1 MSTSIAR
8 IFVIIVVI
16 AAFSESAALAEKIDN
31 PIYGHWSSF
40 KPGSV
45 LKTTTDSVAAGQ
57 ETTIDIVSTLLEV
70 TPEKL
75 VVEMKTDAHAGDAKL
90 KQRVRKQDV
99 PAKID
104 PPAGA
109 NAIKHSTE
117 TITVAGKAYPCQVS
131 EETRD
136 TLTIKTWTNDQIPG
150 GVVKAEMHSEGLS
163 VTTLLV
169 DSTVKK

>member
-8 IFVIIVVI
+8 LCLIIGVIS
-16 AAFSESAALAEKIDN
+16 AFTGSSVLAEKIDN
-31 PIYGHWSSF
+31 PMYGYWSNF

-45 LKTTTDSVAAGQ
+45 LKTTTESIAAGQ
-57 ETTIDIVSTLLEV
+57 KTTMDIVSTLLEV
-70 TPEKL
+70 TPDKL
-75 VVEMKTDAHAGDAKL
+75 TIEMKTDGHAGDTKL
-90 KQRVRKQDV
+90 KQRIRKQDV

-104 PPAGA
+104 QPAGA

-117 TITVAGKAYPCQVS
+117 TITVAGKTYPCQVS

-136 TLTIKTWTNDQIPG
+136 TLMIKTWTNDQIPG

-163 VTTLLV
+163 ITTLLV
-169 DSTVKK
+169 DSTAK

>member
-1 MSTSIAR
+1 
-8 IFVIIVVI
+8 VIIAVV
-16 AAFSESAALAEKIDN
+16 AAFGGSAALAEQIYN
-31 PIYGHWSSF
+31 PMYGYWSNF

-57 ETTIDIVSTLLEV
+57 KTTMDIVSTLLEV
-70 TPEKL
+70 TPDKIT
-75 VVEMKTDAHAGDAKL
+75 VEMQTDVTAGDKKL
-90 KQRVRKQDV
+90 KQRTRKQDV

-104 PPAGA
+104 QPAGA
-109 NAIKHSTE
+109 GAIKHSTE
-117 TITVAGKAYPCQVS
+117 AISVAGKTYTCQVS

-136 TLTIKTWTNDQIPG
+136 TLTVKTWTSDQIPG

-169 DSTVKK
+169 DSTAKK